1 VRTLDPA
8 VREQI
13 AERLPALATGIGE
26 AMRAEVDVWYF
37 KGYPSMMNDPAMTD
51 IVREAAASVVGEENV
66 IETPVGMG
74 GEDFARFL
82 EQRPGSFFR
91 VGTRNEDRNIVF
103 GHHHPRFDVEEE
115 GMAAGIAT
123 TVETLVRYLNQP

>member
-1 VRTLDPA
+1 
-8 VREQI
+8 
-13 AERLPALATGIGE
+13 
-26 AMRAEVDVWYF
+26 
-37 KGYPSMMNDPAMTD
+37 MTD
-51 IVREAAASVVGEENV
+51 IVRDAAAEVVGADHV
-66 IETPVGMG
+66 VETPVGMG

-91 VGTRNEDRNIVF
+91 VGTRNEERNIVF

-123 TVETLVRYLNQP
+123 TVETVRRYLNGI